1 MHLIPELG
9 IWKKKDCEI
18 EDSLGYIVRL
28 CLKKHSSSCPPHT
41 IPHKKKKKKQE
52 RVGQIVF
59 TSSLY

>member
-28 CLKKHSSSCPPHT
+28 CLKK
-41 IPHKKKKKKQE
+41 KKKTKKLL
-52 RVGQIVF
+52 
-59 TSSLY
+59 SSK